1 MLNFTLTFSL
11 DDCKTKERSL
21 FDVFAKDIPITKQE
35 IVLQKTNVVITTGYN
50 KLLKYVNFIFKKK
63 SSAPCHQEQL

>member
-11 DDCKTKERSL
+11 DDCKTKEKSL

-35 IVLQKTNVVITTGYN
+35 IVLQKTNVVITTGY
-50 KLLKYVNFIFKKK
+50 KIT
-63 SSAPCHQEQL
+63 